1 MKLISVLCILFVSFS
16 AVTADLIIAVPQPIT
31 GEYAFNAQFVV
42 NATTLWADTVNQNGG
57 LTINAVQHNIV
68 LQISKWM
75 VNYDIS

>member
-1 MKLISVLCILFVSFS
+1 MKLISICWILIVALS

-31 GEYAFNAQFVV
+31 GEHAFNAQFLV
-42 NATTLWADTVNQNGG
+42 NATTLWADTVNQGGG

-75 VNYDIS
+75 VNYDGS